1 MRPYVR
7 KQPPRR
13 PGEERFARPGPD
25 RPRLNRETVDRAW
38 ENGAQINHADYH
50 SRSNNSRSGRQYD
63 QRQRFSGQNGRTHSG
78 SGYRRDYNPNH
89 YEREQED
96 TDRRN
101 DRYHYSPGNSAPR
114 SRSYNNGRFD
124 EQRPGGYRERGR
136 YERPGFRGDERDSNR
151 AYPERERGQG
161 YTGRPRPARYPER
174 ENRSSPSNGRGQ
186 HPSSGDRQYDT
197 RRPQRNSYRQH
208 ERRQI
213 EGDYE
218 HVHSF
223 EERPERRQADTR
235 RFERR
240 QPEERHST
248 RLPDGRVLKG
258 PRPAQRK
265 NAQFWSEI
273 AEDTDALVPH
283 THENEPGRQ
292 GAKKPADKAG
302 YPRKREKK
310 AASEPE
316 SKHNV
321 PRPSQRGFKW
331 PRQEPE
337 A

>member
-1 MRPYVR
+1 MRPYAR

-13 PGEERFARPGPD
+13 PGEERFARPDPD

-50 SRSNNSRSGRQYD
+50 SRTGNSRSGRQYD
-63 QRQRFSGQNGRTHSG
+63 QRQRFSDQNGRNRSST
-78 SGYRRDYNPNH
+78 GYRRDYAPNH
-89 YEREQED
+89 YERERED

-136 YERPGFRGDERDSNR
+136 YERPGFRGNERDNDRS
-151 AYPERERGQG
+151 YPERERGQS
-161 YTGRPRPARYPER
+161 YTGRPARHPEG
-174 ENRSSPSNGRGQ
+174 ENRSPHYNGRAQ
-186 HPSSGDRQYDT
+186 HPSYGGAPYET
-197 RRPQRNSYRQH
+197 RSPRRNNYRQH
-208 ERRQI
+208 ERGQF

-223 EERPERRQADTR
+223 EERPERRQAGTR

-240 QPEERHST
+240 QPEERHVT
-248 RLPDGRVLKG
+248 HLPDGRVLKG
-258 PRPAQRK
+258 SRPAQRK

-273 AEDTDALVPH
+273 SEDTDSLVPH
-283 THENEPGRQ
+283 THENEQGEQRAQKQTGRT
-292 GAKKPADKAG
+292 G

-310 AASEPE
+310 AGSE
-316 SKHNV
+316 SKSEHNM